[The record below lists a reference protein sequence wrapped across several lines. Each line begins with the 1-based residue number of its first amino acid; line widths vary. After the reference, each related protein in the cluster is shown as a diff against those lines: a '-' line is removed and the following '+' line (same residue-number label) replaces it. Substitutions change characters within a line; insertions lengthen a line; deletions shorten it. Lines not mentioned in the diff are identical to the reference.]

1 MVKNPDNFVPGH
13 TACAGCGCA
22 IAMRQIVNAL
32 GKDIIIVN
40 ATGCMEIVS
49 SCYPRSAWNVPY
61 IHVLFENVPAVA
73 SGIVNAL
80 RAKGNDHTTV
90 VCVGGDGATY
100 DIGFGSL
107 SGMLERNEDVLY
119 ICYDNEAYM
128 NCLSGS
134 TLVHTEEGLKKIT
147 EIKVGE
153 NVYAFDQKNHKPV
166 LKKCTGVFDN
176 GEKPIFE
183 VETLHHNIKATGN
196 HPFLTVQ
203 RNGRG
208 EEAGLK
214 WRMLEQ
220 LKEGDEVI
228 VLKKMEGQ
236 QSRML
241 NIEKYPS
248 QYKHQNFLVGNDWFE
263 VEKIRRIKPAG
274 VEQTWD
280 LRVDGE
286 HNFIADGIVVHNT
299 GIQRSS
305 STPLHASTTTSQAG
319 SVVHGKTQWKKPIVE
334 IVAAHRIPYAASTSI
349 SFFADVEKK
358 LKKAQAIRGSR
369 FVAIHASCNP
379 GWRHEADL
387 TYDVCKLAVETGMW
401 KLCEYENNEFKLNYK
416 PAKLKPVEEYLKLQG
431 RFKHLTK
438 EEIEEIQ
445 KHIEEE
451 WKKL

>member
-1 MVKNPDNFVPGH
+1 MVKNPDNFTPGH

-32 GKDIIIVN
+32 GKDIIIAN

-49 SCYPRSAWNVPY
+49 SCYPRSAWSVPY

-90 VCVGGDGATY
+90 VCIGGDGSTY

-119 ICYDNEAYM
+119 VCYDNEAYM
-128 NCLSGS
+128 
-134 TLVHTEEGLKKIT
+134 
-147 EIKVGE
+147 
-153 NVYAFDQKNHKPV
+153 
-166 LKKCTGVFDN
+166 
-176 GEKPIFE
+176 
-183 VETLHHNIKATGN
+183 
-196 HPFLTVQ
+196 
-203 RNGRG
+203 
-208 EEAGLK
+208 
-214 WRMLEQ
+214 
-220 LKEGDEVI
+220 
-228 VLKKMEGQ
+228 
-236 QSRML
+236 
-241 NIEKYPS
+241 
-248 QYKHQNFLVGNDWFE
+248 
-263 VEKIRRIKPAG
+263 
-274 VEQTWD
+274 
-280 LRVDGE
+280 
-286 HNFIADGIVVHNT
+286 NT

-369 FVAIHASCNP
+369 FIAIHASCDT
-379 GWRHEADL
+379 GWRHETDL
-387 TYDVCKLAVETGMW
+387 AYDVCKLAVETGMW
-401 KLCEYENNEFKLNYK
+401 KLCEYENGEFKMNYK

-445 KHIEEE
+445 KHVEEE